1 MAQKPKSGAMR
12 ERLDFQQR
20 GTVDDGY
27 GNEIS
32 GPYATVFTEPAQ
44 LVARAGGEAV
54 QASRLTGVQ
63 PYTVWVRSNE
73 RTRSVTPAWRIVDA
87 RNPAREFNI
96 RTASNPDGR
105 NAWIEFMV
113 DDGVAT

>member
-1 MAQKPKSGAMR
+1 MALKPKSGAMR
-12 ERLDFQQR
+12 EKLNFQTR
-20 GTVDDGY
+20 AVVDDGY
-27 GNEIS
+27 GNEVS
-32 GPYATVFTEPAQ
+32 GPYETVFTEAAQ
-44 LVARAGGEAV
+44 LVARAGGEAI
-54 QASRLTGVQ
+54 QASRLSGVQ

-73 RTRSVTPAWRIVDA
+73 RTRSVTTGWRIVDA
-87 RNPAREFNI
+87 RNPEREFNI

>member
-12 ERLDFQQR
+12 ERLDFQTR
-20 GTVDDGY
+20 SVVLDDY
-27 GNEIS
+27 GNEQ
-32 GPYATVFTEPAQ
+32 GGWETVFTEPAQ

-73 RTRSVTPAWRIVDA
+73 RTRSVTSDWRIVDA

>member
-1 MAQKPKSGAMR
+1 MARKPSSGAMR
-12 ERLDFQQR
+12 EKLHFQQR

-27 GNEIS
+27 GNEVS

-54 QASRLTGVQ
+54 QASRLSGIQ

-87 RNPAREFNI
+87 RSPRELNI

-105 NAWIEFMV
+105 NGWIEFLV